1 MVVNIQ
7 HLVQEEKK
15 AEQSTASF
23 FAPTVDSEE
32 VLEEEVAG
40 EEFEFGAPNDECM
53 VEEEAWE
60 EYQAAAVIDA
70 EEKTADKKLVVDGAP
85 AQPIDPP
92 PGGLQGCPRRLL
104 GAPGK
109 SLGPGAWC
117 WKLQL
122 PYTWRIQLPCNRSWA
137 PVPRGHL
144 VRGAGGTPAPP
155 QLSYWRRRS
164 AS

>member
-40 EEFEFGAPNDECM
+40 EGFEFGAPNDECM

-70 EEKTADKKLVVDGAP
+70 EET
-85 AQPIDPP
+85 
-92 PGGLQGCPRRLL
+92 
-104 GAPGK
+104 
-109 SLGPGAWC
+109 SLNISP
-117 WKLQL
+117 
-122 PYTWRIQLPCNRSWA
+122 
-137 PVPRGHL
+137 
-144 VRGAGGTPAPP
+144 
-155 QLSYWRRRS
+155 
-164 AS
+164 